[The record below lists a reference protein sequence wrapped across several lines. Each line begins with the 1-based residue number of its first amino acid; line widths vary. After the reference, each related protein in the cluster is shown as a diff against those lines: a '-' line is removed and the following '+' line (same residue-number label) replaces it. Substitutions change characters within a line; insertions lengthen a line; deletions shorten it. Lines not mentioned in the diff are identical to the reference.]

1 MSFHEHSFA
10 ARSRGGPYI
19 PPQVENLAWRE
30 RQVASIVYRR
40 GYATAKDVEF
50 ELLDKLSNGAIRS
63 MLLRLVG
70 KGILERRPGKRGA
83 GCCDVFVAAL
93 SVEHARK
100 RAIAKLADQ
109 FFHGSVAE
117 LATFVATV
125 ASPAAIADR

>member
-10 ARSRGGPYI
+10 PSQGKPYI

-40 GYATAKDVEF
+40 GYATAKDVEL

-83 GCCDVFVAAL
+83 GCCDMYVAAL
-93 SVEHARK
+93 SVDHARK
-100 RAIAKLADQ
+100 CAVAKLADQ
-109 FFHGSVAE
+109 FFQGSVTD
-117 LATFVATV
+117 LARFAATV
-125 ASPAAIADR
+125 ASPAASTGR